1 MDVNEQAQAVDTTTV
16 SSSRAGGDNDL
27 ASLANT
33 VRIACQRVSRRVR
46 YDSADTLPPHQ
57 LVVLFHLTKGAMTPG
72 DLASRERVSAPSMS
86 KTVATLVESGLVVR
100 TPDPD
105 DGRRCLLVVT
115 ASGRAAVDDAA
126 AHRDWFM
133 IERLARLTQD
143 ERDLLAEAARLLNEV
158 ISA

>member
-1 MDVNEQAQAVDTTTV
+1 MNVNEQAPAVGAPTAP
-16 SSSRAGGDNDL
+16 SLSAGRDNEL

-57 LVVLFHLTKGAMTPG
+57 LVVLFHLTKGPMTPG

-86 KTVATLVESGLVVR
+86 KTVATLVEAGLVER
-100 TPDPD
+100 TQDPD

-115 ASGRAAVDDAA
+115 AAGRAAVDDAA

-133 IERLARLTQD
+133 IERLARLTD
-143 ERDLLAEAARLLNEV
+143 EERELLAEAARLLNEV
-158 ISA
+158 ISS